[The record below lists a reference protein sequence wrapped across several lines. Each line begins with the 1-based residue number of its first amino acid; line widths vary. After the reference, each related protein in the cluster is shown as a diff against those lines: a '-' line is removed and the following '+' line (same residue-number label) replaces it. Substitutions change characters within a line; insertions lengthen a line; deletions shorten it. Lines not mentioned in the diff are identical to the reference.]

1 MAMNEKT
8 KLIKQRT
15 GMNLKDLAKE
25 FGYAEA
31 SLTKALRGHN
41 SMGYSLAKLL
51 AQKTGESP
59 LYFMEN

>member
-1 MAMNEKT
+1 MNEKT

-31 SLTKALRGHN
+31 SLSKALRGHN